1 MRSVV
6 RFVSSLFLPP
16 SVSSW
21 DWKLHSDIYV
31 LRLVA
36 SLLVVLLP
44 ASAVF
49 FYGTQP
55 TVTEAWLLRGALT
68 LAAAL
73 VLACTFLSR
82 WVKNNAGFLLL
93 LLAILIT
100 AWSAFSASANSFE
113 VDYAIGSFMMVVA
126 TAMFVSLA
134 SDTLLPVTIY
144 SIFSLT
150 LSVLLMFI
158 TPELEVDASVYIASM
173 LIALS
178 IVYVAASARIQVQD
192 ALSEREGH
200 LAEAQRLASVGNWEV
215 YLQNGQARWST
226 EMIRILGLDP
236 ESDLRS
242 FDEFADRVHSVDRPA
257 LKSFWGTLRNGHQH
271 DDITLGLD
279 AVDGTVRTIRLRG
292 AYAPATSN
300 RPERLHGTCLDVTE
314 ETGRAQVLLRA
325 KEDAEEM
332 ARLKSTILVNMSHEI
347 RTPLTAIIGFAQVLS
362 QEVDSEKREL
372 VKPIEESGKRL
383 LSTLDS
389 VLDFAR
395 IKSDSVAL
403 SIEPVDVGE
412 GAHDLADMFRPLAN
426 KKGLTLIVN
435 APVSGVTASAD
446 RHALNRVFTNLL
458 SNAIKFTETGQVIL
472 SVKQTDSIVYIR
484 VSDTGCG
491 IGQGF
496 LPKLFEEF
504 RQESTGDTRR
514 HEGSGLGLA
523 ITKGLVELMRGTIEV
538 DSTVGEGSVFTVKL
552 PRAVDAGTPV
562 PQPHVLQTPIS

>member
-1 MRSVV
+1 MQSIV
-6 RFVSSLFLPP
+6 RFVSSLFLPS

-36 SLLVVLLP
+36 SLFVVLLP

-49 FYGTQP
+49 FYGAQP
-55 TVTEAWLLRGALT
+55 TATEEWLLRGAMT
-68 LAAAL
+68 VAAAA
-73 VLACTFLSR
+73 VLAWTFIST
-82 WVKNNAGFLLL
+82 WAKDNAGFLLL

-100 AWSAFSASANSFE
+100 AWSAFSASTNSFE

-134 SDTLLPVTIY
+134 SDTMVPVTIY

-150 LSVLLMFI
+150 LSVVLMFI
-158 TPELEVDASVYIASM
+158 TPELAVNSGVYIASLLM
-173 LIALS
+173 ALS

-192 ALSEREGH
+192 ALFEQEGH

-215 YLQNGQARWST
+215 NLQNGQARWST

-236 ESDLRS
+236 ESNLRS

-389 VLDFAR
+389 VLDLAR

-412 GAHDLADMFRPLAN
+412 EAHDLADMFRPLAK

-446 RHALNRVFTNLL
+446 RHALNRVFSNLL
-458 SNAIKFTETGQVIL
+458 SNAIKFSETGKIIL

-484 VSDTGCG
+484 VSDTGC
-491 IGQGF
+491 
-496 LPKLFEEF
+496 
-504 RQESTGDTRR
+504 
-514 HEGSGLGLA
+514 
-523 ITKGLVELMRGTIEV
+523 
-538 DSTVGEGSVFTVKL
+538 
-552 PRAVDAGTPV
+552 
-562 PQPHVLQTPIS
+562 